1 MVKIKRAQSRKMKQH
16 FNPKN
21 SRLAAAFVPQEK
33 VMCWKETRSEKE
45 KGQKEKRKGAAG
57 KRKRKSTKQAPGS
70 YSKAKNVLKTTC

>member
-21 SRLAAAFVPQEK
+21 SCLAAAFVPQEK

-45 KGQKEKRKGAAG
+45 KGQKEKKEGSGG
-57 KRKRKSTKQAPGS
+57 KKKK
-70 YSKAKNVLKTTC
+70 KKHKTGTR

>member
-45 KGQKEKRKGAAG
+45 KGQKEKGRERREKE
-57 KRKRKSTKQAPGS
+57 KE
-70 YSKAKNVLKTTC
+70 KAQNRHQVAIAKPRMY

>member
-1 MVKIKRAQSRKMKQH
+1 MASVVKIKRAQSRKMKQH

-57 KRKRKSTKQAPGS
+57 KEKE
-70 YSKAKNVLKTTC
+70 KAQNRHQVAIAKPRMY

>member
-45 KGQKEKRKGAAG
+45 KGQKEKKEGSGG
-57 KRKRKSTKQAPGS
+57 KKKK
-70 YSKAKNVLKTTC
+70 KKHKTGTR